1 MNRNGRIVGG
11 VLISLAVLWLLRIA
25 GALPFSDRSTNQ
37 VAAQTP
43 QDRPPIADFDAS
55 RTPTDNQNPSTPIQ
69 PLLPGDNP
77 LGNGSSNTGDST
89 QPGIAPDTTPI
100 DPTTRPIGVPTTP
113 VVRAGW

>member
-55 RTPTDNQNPSTPIQ
+55 RTPISDQNPPTPTQ
-69 PLLPGDNP
+69 PLLPGGNTP
-77 LGNGSSNTGDST
+77 GNGSSTIGDST
-89 QPGIAPDTTPI
+89 QSGTAPDTTPI